1 MGLITGLLGLPVAP
15 LRGAVWAA
23 EQVRQQA
30 EEEFY
35 DPARIKAQ
43 LEDVDRARSA
53 GELSDDEATAI
64 EDELVERLLVSRSRP
79 APWEE

>member
-43 LEDVDRARSA
+43 LEEVDRARST

>member
-1 MGLITGLLGLPVAP
+1 VGLITGLLGLPVAP

-79 APWEE
+79 APWEG

>member
-15 LRGAVWAA
+15 LRGTIWVA
-23 EQVRQQA
+23 EQVLQQA

-43 LEDVDRARSA
+43 LEDVDRARAA
-53 GELSDDEATAI
+53 GELTDDEATAL

-79 APWEE
+79 APREG

>member
-35 DPARIKAQ
+35 DPARITAQ
-43 LEDVDRARSA
+43 LEEVDRARSA

-64 EDELVERLLVSRSRP
+64 EDELVERLMVSRSRP